1 MNKLP
6 EGSFF
11 ICMVGDTGVEP
22 VTSSTSKTR
31 SSQLS

>member
-1 MNKLP
+1 LLMVL
-6 EGSFF
+6 
-11 ICMVGDTGVEP
+11 MVGDTGVEP